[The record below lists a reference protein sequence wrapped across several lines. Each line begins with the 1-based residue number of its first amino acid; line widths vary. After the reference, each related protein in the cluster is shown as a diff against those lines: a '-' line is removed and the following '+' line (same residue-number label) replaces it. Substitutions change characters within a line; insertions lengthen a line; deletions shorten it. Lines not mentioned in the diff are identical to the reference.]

1 MLLRSTHRPSHLSFN
16 QSTNR
21 NDPKNAARCT
31 TDSYLQNARSAAF
44 DKANFKVY
52 VAAANNDAITVVD
65 VSDVDDLQI
74 QGSLSHSYLDALH
87 GIDFDASK
95 MVVYVAGYTAD
106 RLTAV
111 DVSDGSA
118 PSLLGSYYSA
128 T

>member
-1 MLLRSTHRPSHLSFN
+1 MTA
-16 QSTNR
+16 Q
-21 NDPKNAARCT
+21 A
-31 TDSYLQNARSAAF
+31 
-44 DKANFKVY
+44 
-52 VAAANNDAITVVD
+52 NDAITVVD

-74 QGSLSHSYLDALH
+74 QGSLSHSYLDSAM

-95 MVVYVAGYTAD
+95 MVVYVAVHTAD